1 MDIKEF
7 AEIIKERL
15 EERTGLE
22 VRLVEVTKNNSV
34 ILHGINIIV
43 PDTNIL
49 PTIYVEPYLEAYKQ
63 NLSLEEITEKII
75 NVWEREK
82 EHNHLDVE
90 WFRDFAQAK
99 ARVAYKLINS
109 AILEQVSKSPLHS
122 SIFPAIPNC
131 SERKNLNSSRSLS
144 TLKNQFRIH

>member
-122 SIFPAIPNC
+122 SIFPTIQNC
-131 SERKNLNSSRSLS
+131 SERKNLNFSRSLS